1 MPHYRNVARALSRA
15 GLVNVVPIPSANVPI
30 GKPRL
35 ISPLP
40 KTNSFS
46 PVKFKDPS
54 TGIECDI
61 NVNDQLGFINTSMMK
76 HYVSLQLGLISL
88 LRLIKRWAGGAR
100 LNSPSKQPVSFS
112 SYTLT
117 LMTIAWFQVRSLIW
131 ELWFTSA
138 ESRPSHWD
146 GFRISRRT
154 RPRRAFPP
162 QTTFG

>member
-1 MPHYRNVARALSRA
+1 MPHYSNVAGALLRA
-15 GLVNVVPIPSANVPI
+15 GFKSVVPIPSANVPI
-30 GKPRL
+30 GKHHL
-35 ISPLP
+35 ISPP
-40 KTNSFS
+40 PETNSFS

-76 HYVSLQLGLISL
+76 HYVSLQPGLIPL

-100 LNSPSKQPVSFS
+100 LNSPSKRPVSFS

-117 LMTIAWFQVRSLIW
+117 LMTVAWFQVRSPIW

-138 ESRPSHWD
+138 ESRPSH
-146 GFRISRRT
+146 
-154 RPRRAFPP
+154 
-162 QTTFG
+162 